1 MTELTLLR
9 RKRIGQITP
18 SKILLLVL
26 LLAALSIVFFHWGK
40 SILLHSAKE
49 AYESRKEEAYQET
62 YNSYVSMGEQAYHT
76 SNRALISVNSAEEAS
91 ELEVLTVSAT
101 VFVCDAKKTIWEE
114 ISGSSH
120 FSVNLKAAEYIIDE
134 NRSTVYVRLPEPR
147 LEETVS
153 LDEDSIQIYVL
164 QSDGKLSHTVQKITG
179 SIQGGISESMNMR
192 KEAANQILND
202 LQSDTDYPEVAK
214 GSAKT
219 MISALI
225 RELNPT
231 VSDLK
236 IFVDFY

>member
-1 MTELTLLR
+1 MTELTLSR

-18 SKILLLVL
+18 SKFLLLVL

-49 AYESRKEEAYQET
+49 AYDSKKDEAYQQT
-62 YNSYVSMGEQAYHT
+62 YNNYVSMGEQAYHT
-76 SNRALISVNSAEEAS
+76 SNRPQISVSFAEEAS
-91 ELEVLTVSAT
+91 ELEVLTVTAT
-101 VFVCDAKKTIWEE
+101 VFVCNAEKTIWEE
-114 ISGSSH
+114 ITGASH

-134 NRSTVYVRLPEPR
+134 ERSTVYVHLPEPR

-153 LDEDSIQIYVL
+153 LDETSIQEYKL
-164 QSDGKLSHTVQKITG
+164 QSDGNLSRTVQKIKG
-179 SIQGGISESMNMR
+179 SIQGGISDSMDMR
-192 KEAANQILND
+192 KEAVNQILND

-214 GSAKT
+214 ESATT
-219 MISALI
+219 MISALL
-225 RELNPT
+225 RKLNPT